1 MIFRREPRK
10 RSTAKV
16 RLDIGF
22 VRRPGIDSFG
32 RK

>member
-1 MIFRREPRK
+1 MIFRREPRQ
-10 RSTAKV
+10 RSTSTV

-22 VRRPGIDSFG
+22 VRRPGIDSIE